1 MSGPGDGPGRLL
13 VGTSGFAYPA
23 WAPLFYP
30 AGARGD
36 ALLPYYATRFAAC
49 ELNNTFYQQPSE
61 DKIRS
66 WLAATPA
73 DFRFVVK
80 AQRGGSLRA
89 MFADPVA
96 SLAWLTA
103 PYRHFGERLGSVLF
117 RIPANVP
124 RDDERLAAMLLAWP
138 RDVPLTVEAQD
149 PSWAVDETFDL
160 LRSAGA
166 AWCATDLDDAEAPD
180 LRLIASWLY
189 LRLRRATYEEAELD
203 AWAARLVP
211 FLDAGHD
218 AFVFLRHDEDG
229 TSALRAESLARLVEE
244 RRAKERRVPEHR
256 ARTRRSPSA

>member
-1 MSGPGDGPGRLL
+1 MPGPGDRPGRLL

-30 AGARGD
+30 AGTRGD
-36 ALLPYYATRFAAC
+36 ALLPHYATRFPAC

-66 WLAATPA
+66 WLAATPE

-89 MFADPVA
+89 LFADPAA

-117 RIPANVP
+117 RIPSNVQ
-124 RDDERLAAMLLAWP
+124 RDDQKLAAMLLAWP
-138 RDVPLTVEAQD
+138 RDMPLTIEAQHA
-149 PSWAVDETFDL
+149 SWVVDETFDL
-160 LRSAGA
+160 LRAAGA
-166 AWCATDLDDAEAPD
+166 GWCVTDLDDVETPAI
-180 LRLIASWLY
+180 RLIAPWLY
-189 LRLRRATYEEAELD
+189 LRLRRSSYDEGELE

-229 TSALRAESLARLVEE
+229 TSALRALTLARKVEE
-244 RRAKERRVPEHR
+244 Q
-256 ARTRRSPSA
+256 RS